1 MDLKER
7 VKVLLKARGITQAE
21 LAEKIGVQGG
31 TLSNAISGRYS
42 PTLDTL
48 ERIAEALG
56 VSVAELFAELP
67 HCPYCGMPLG
77 ITASK
82 TEKPHK

>member
-7 VKVLLKARGITQAE
+7 VKVLLKDRGITQAE

-67 HCPYCGMPLG
+67 HCPYCGRALG
-77 ITASK
+77 LTA
-82 TEKPHK
+82 TEAK